1 MGKQE
6 KIEFRELCVDN
17 VADIVA
23 IEKEMHDESLLYG
36 EQTITACLHKSIDD
50 GADLSFGMFKGEE
63 LVGYLLCFGL
73 EPSHFPQYKGE
84 YVVYIDDITVLPK
97 HRRLSFRLLTV
108 WYAAM
113 RKKFPESALEAHV
126 LEEGRELWQRH
137 NKMLTSGGLD
147 FQLCEDTG
155 QEIAGQRRYRIRW
168 RQVDYA
174 TDRPDYSTH
183 LASLPGKTYR
193 INGEEYS
200 VRQLQRERDW
210 LIYEGVWDSLVK
222 QSTAHN
228 LFQGYDFLRHWW
240 QHFGHRADLFILFI
254 CKGEELIGIAPF
266 NILKRK
272 IRGLT
277 FKEVGFIGS
286 PFEVDRP
293 RLIMARDE
301 AEGVQAV
308 VRYLGNN
315 KKAWDL
321 LQIFEQLK
329 DDSLVLM
336 KQTFRDCGLWV
347 GAKESSVCPYL
358 DCNVEWDAFLAERS
372 RKFRK
377 NLRAAERKLES
388 QGNLHY
394 RVYREWLDIEEQL
407 AVYCDIEGRSWKAS
421 QGVGIVKT
429 PQCLAFYYSIAEAF
443 AEKGDFCMR
452 VLTLDEKPIAATFG
466 IYFDEVFY
474 SLQITHDKAYKN
486 ASPGTYLESLELQ
499 ECFAEEGCREYD
511 FLGGF
516 LNNKSRWSSTAR
528 LTESLHVYQ
537 RSPLMTLVYMRH
549 FVINSFLE
557 PILCKEKAKLKKD

>member
-210 LIYEGVWDSLVK
+210 LIYESVWDSLVK

-549 FVINSFLE
+549 FVIDSFLE
-557 PILCKEKAKLKKD
+557 PILCKEKAKLK